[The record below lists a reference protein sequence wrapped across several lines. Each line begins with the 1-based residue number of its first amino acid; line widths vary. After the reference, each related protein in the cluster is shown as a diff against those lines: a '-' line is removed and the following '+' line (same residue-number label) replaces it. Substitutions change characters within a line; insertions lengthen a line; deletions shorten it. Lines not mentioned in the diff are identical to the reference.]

1 MLNYRE
7 VLANNIIKY
16 RKKKGL
22 TREELSLSLGFDNSY
37 ISKLEK
43 GKLNIT
49 LDRIVAIANCLGVK
63 LSDLFKVG

>member
-1 MLNYRE
+1 MLDYRKI
-7 VLANNIIKY
+7 LANNITKY

-49 LDRIVAIANCLGVK
+49 LDRLMAISNCLGVK
-63 LSDLFKVG
+63 LSDLFKL